1 MRAMDGRPVG
11 HRPESGRSDWTEQDL
26 LTKDEALPRLEE
38 AIVEV
43 EADYDAER
51 DEQARAAI
59 KDRLEAMRAAR
70 DRLQA
75 QSG

>member
-1 MRAMDGRPVG
+1 MDGRPVG